1 MAKSA
6 FACTEVNLTHAQML
20 QLKNAGML
28 TLSIHNDL
36 AAQIVRLRWLAPS
49 KSTASAAFSV
59 WNWVAGRVKKKGDS
73 EKVLEAGLADE
84 KFYERVRKIHGWLYH
99 IEASEAANFKTHSP

>member
-1 MAKSA
+1 MAIKI

-20 QLKNAGML
+20 QFKNMGTL

-49 KSTASAAFSV
+49 KRTASAAVPV
-59 WNWVAGRVKKKGDS
+59 WNWVAGRVKEKGDC

-84 KFYERVRKIHGWLYH
+84 KFYERVKKIGGWVYH
-99 IEASEAANFKTHSP
+99 IEASEADKFKTHSP